1 MTKEMQ
7 VGAWCAPHGYG
18 RLPMAIVHQN
28 TGRYLLTLICLQ
40 HKLGRRD
47 ENGDREEE
55 QQLQG
60 EPQGKLAH
68 AG

>member
-1 MTKEMQ
+1 
-7 VGAWCAPHGYG
+7 
-18 RLPMAIVHQN
+18 MAIVHQN
-28 TGRYLLTLICLQ
+28 TGRYLLTLVCLQ
-40 HKLGRRD
+40 HRLGRKD
-47 ENGDREEE
+47 EKGDREEE